1 MTDETMSEGK
11 AKKPGLL
18 RRILRWLWVILLTA
32 LLALGFVFAAPWK
45 VITLIAIFL
54 AGATIL
60 PRVYRKWF
68 WLGVGIVV
76 LAIIAWIFLPDN
88 NKDWR
93 PYQFD
98 KELAQLQAKY
108 AVPDSENAA
117 IAYNKILADWKQK
130 EANEPNLPDC
140 WFDNVRKGPWSSKD
154 QPEIAAYIKYHQNE
168 IESVLQATK
177 IEKCS
182 FPVVAKLEDYGK
194 DTGRLPAIRHW
205 AYLLVASGNN
215 DLGEG
220 KPKEA
225 SEKYL
230 ALLRGGQHLSG
241 QPNSL
246 YMLIGIAIEA
256 LGLGAINN
264 FVVNQDANELYL
276 NQIEQSVS
284 QVKHDWNND
293 LPGFI
298 DTDKLKFKNM
308 VSELFYEINQKGKVR
323 FSHDPMAKIRES
335 AKELLA
341 DTNSA
346 KADIF
351 SDYWFKKLFKAYA
364 ILYWFYM
371 PQTPEKMGKI
381 VDAEFKN
388 NYTLTDANFD
398 WSKEPQAIPIES
410 LFKYKMN
417 FHNHVKI
424 LAQMNLKTYFNLHDI
439 YLETQA
445 KQRGTLLII
454 ALRHYKNANGHW
466 PEKLEDMNN
475 LVPADTFIDSVN
487 CGTFVYRRTGD
498 SFMLYSRGKNNI
510 DEDGEY
516 ETKNIKNYPYVETI
530 KDDKII
536 WPYKSKSSIQ
546 QEVKADANEGAIK

>member
-1 MTDETMSEGK
+1 MTDPAEIEAKGK
-11 AKKPGLL
+11 TPGLL
-18 RRILRWLWVILLTA
+18 RRILWWIWVILLTGL
-32 LLALGFVFAAPWK
+32 LLAGLIFAAPWK
-45 VITLIAIFL
+45 VITLIVIFL
-54 AGATIL
+54 AAATIL
-60 PRVYRKWF
+60 PRIYRKWF
-68 WLGVGIVV
+68 WLGVGVVV
-76 LAIIAWIFLPDN
+76 LALIIWVFLPEDN
-88 NKDWR
+88 EGWR
-93 PYQFD
+93 PYTFD
-98 KELAQLQAKY
+98 KELARLQTKY

-117 IAYNKILADWKQK
+117 IIYNQILVSWKQK
-130 EANEPNLPDC
+130 EANEPNLPNC
-140 WFDNVRKGPWSSKD
+140 WFDFVRFGPWLSKD

-177 IEKCS
+177 IKKCS
-182 FPVVAKLEDYGK
+182 FPVIATIEDYTK
-194 DTGRLPAIRHW
+194 DSLRLSVSRQW
-205 AYLLVASGNN
+205 AYLLIASANN

-246 YMLIGIAIEA
+246 YILIGIAIEA

-264 FVVNQDANELYL
+264 FVVNQDANDSYL

-293 LPGFI
+293 LPSFI

-323 FSHDPMAKIRES
+323 FSHDPMAKIRET

-351 SDYWFKKLFKAYA
+351 SDYWFKKLFRANV
-364 ILYWFYM
+364 ILYWFYA
-371 PQTPEKMGKI
+371 PQTPEEINKI
-381 VDAEFKN
+381 VDAEFEK
-388 NYTLTDANFD
+388 NYTMTNINFD
-398 WSKEPQAIPIES
+398 WSKEPQIIPIES

-417 FHNHVKI
+417 FRNQVRI
-424 LAQMNLKTYFNLHDI
+424 LAQMNMNFYFDLHGI

-445 KQRGTLLII
+445 KQRGTLLLI
-454 ALRHYKNANGHW
+454 ALRRYKNINGHW
-466 PEKLEDMNN
+466 PEKLEDINDIA
-475 LVPADTFIDSVN
+475 PAEIFIDPTN
-487 CGTFVYRRTGD
+487 GDFFVYKRNEDNFT
-498 SFMLYSRGKNNI
+498 LYSKGKNGI
-510 DEDGEY
+510 DEGGEFQRRPPPLGQPLK
-516 ETKNIKNYPYVETI
+516 EPSP
-530 KDDKII
+530 DDRIF
-536 WPYKSKSSIQ
+536 WPIRQSCNDEEKGT
-546 QEVKADANEGAIK
+546 ADDQDPNM